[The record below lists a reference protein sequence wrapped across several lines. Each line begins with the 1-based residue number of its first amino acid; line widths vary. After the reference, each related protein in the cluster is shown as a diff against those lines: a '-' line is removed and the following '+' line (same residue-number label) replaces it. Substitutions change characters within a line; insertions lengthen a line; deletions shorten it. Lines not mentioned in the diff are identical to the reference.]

1 MPVRQNKEKNHH
13 SRFHSDS
20 QYRLLLF
27 FFKFIGSDPKLPTTI
42 EITYVPTPNI
52 FRTWLSQNNDTF
64 KLSNHSFLSLL
75 HKIMIIS
82 HFRISHN
89 ATYLFPPHP
98 LPKKKILH
106 NLCSSFLL
114 GITAV
119 QREIQNNAYAKFWG
133 ANKVHYGK
141 CESGVWLL
149 LRLLLWSSWL
159 YQWREDLTSWLPPS
173 AHKLCLSSIIR
184 LGLEDNKTFLSD
196 ARQPKVVFFHFW
208 TVILSKF

>member
-1 MPVRQNKEKNHH
+1 MILLNFLIILFSH
-13 SRFHSDS
+13 SSI
-20 QYRLLLF
+20 RLWSFVTSTFPIMQL
-27 FFKFIGSDPKLPTTI
+27 ICSPPPPK
-42 EITYVPTPNI
+42 
-52 FRTWLSQNNDTF
+52 
-64 KLSNHSFLSLL
+64 
-75 HKIMIIS
+75 
-82 HFRISHN
+82 
-89 ATYLFPPHP
+89 
-98 LPKKKILH
+98 KKKILH
-106 NLCSSFLL
+106 NLCFSFLL

-119 QREIQNNAYAKFWG
+119 QREIENNAYAKFWG